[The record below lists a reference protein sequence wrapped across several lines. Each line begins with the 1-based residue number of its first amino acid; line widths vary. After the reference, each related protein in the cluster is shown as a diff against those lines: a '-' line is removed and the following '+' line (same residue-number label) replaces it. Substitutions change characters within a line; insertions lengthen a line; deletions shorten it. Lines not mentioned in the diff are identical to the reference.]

1 VANDIGKNWDREPRE
16 SIFQRISEKL
26 RRTPPLKERIATA
39 TYRLKLQQD
48 KLGQA
53 SIKMQQHEKELFE
66 KCVSAQ
72 ITHDSSRA
80 SMYANECS
88 EVRKMAK
95 VILLSEL
102 AIEQVVLRLE
112 TVQEFG
118 DIVMW
123 MGPVSNVVH
132 TLKGRLAG
140 VVPEVSYEL
149 GSIDEMLSGMVIEA
163 GEATGKAYDMQV
175 SGESAQKILEE
186 ASTVAEQK
194 MKERFPEL
202 PVPAMPTSPE
212 KESSPI

>member
-1 VANDIGKNWDREPRE
+1 MANNMEKNWDREPKE
-16 SIFQRISEKL
+16 SLFQRISEKL
-26 RRTPPLKERIATA
+26 HRTPPLKERIATA

-48 KLGQA
+48 KLEQA
-53 SIKMQQHEKELFE
+53 SMKMQQHDKELFE
-66 KCVSAQ
+66 KCVSTQMA
-72 ITHDSSRA
+72 HDSSRA
-80 SMYANECS
+80 SMYANECA

-118 DIVMW
+118 DVVMW

-140 VVPEVSYEL
+140 VIPEVSYEL

-163 GEATGKAYDMQV
+163 GEATGKAYDVQA
-175 SGESAQKILEE
+175 SGENAQKILTE
-186 ASTVAEQK
+186 ASAVAEQK

-202 PVPAMPTSPE
+202 PVQAMPTLPE
-212 KESSPI
+212 KEFSSI